1 MKNTVTTPGTPR
13 QNEGKVEEVSPT
25 TPSFGE
31 APDGGVRAWLVAAGG
46 SAIFFCCLGFSNSFG
61 VFTEYYLSHQL
72 RGESPD
78 KVAWIGSLSAFLL
91 FATGIM
97 GGPSFDLL
105 GAWVC
110 HPFEGLS

>member
-1 MKNTVTTPGTPR
+1 M
-13 QNEGKVEEVSPT
+13 EEVSPT